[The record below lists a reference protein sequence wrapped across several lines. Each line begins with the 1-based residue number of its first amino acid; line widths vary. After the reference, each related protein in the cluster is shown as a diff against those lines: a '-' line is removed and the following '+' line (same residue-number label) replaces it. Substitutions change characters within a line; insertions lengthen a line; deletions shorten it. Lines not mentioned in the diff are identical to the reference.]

1 MLRRFGSARAALEA
15 LPRLARR
22 SERARPVVAATRAAA
37 EAELAA
43 LSRIGGRLYLY
54 KITNG
59 SPQYFTSYEQTGP
72 MDVKEVPLGG

>member
-1 MLRRFGSARAALEA
+1 VATLKFAPDGS
-15 LPRLARR
+15 RL
-22 SERARPVVAATRAAA
+22 
-37 EAELAA
+37 
-43 LSRIGGRLYLY
+43 GGRLYLY